1 MDSTVRGTRLDR
13 YLEKNLDIWHN
24 SDESGR
30 YPSKGQA
37 ANGALDDGAADRPAP
52 FAALPAWPAGMHCSR
67 ARAVPCRYEARSS
80 SQRVAL
86 SRGTRRASVLPEAA
100 RTAGR
105 RPASTTS
112 NPRGR
117 GSPTCRL
124 WRALLCSASS
134 RAVCQNSLPFP
145 APPSCSLD
153 TQAYPIEGRKR
164 RGKKMKRAHF
174 AVISGGKTE
183 SRHPPRPHPCAC
195 KKYSSGSGLR
205 TSTRPARALATAAEN
220 FANPEPTPERGAS
233 LSRSSTS
240 AQSSAQS
247 SRARS

>member
-1 MDSTVRGTRLDR
+1 MRAKSCLPGSQIVGFSQHNACQTYSQRLSNILKVKHTCGGTHRDNTDAVGLEYRTTSADIACIAISMDSTVRGTRLDR

-37 ANGALDDGAADRPAP
+37 ANGALDDGADRPAP

-117 GSPTCRL
+117 ESPTCRL

-134 RAVCQNSLPFP
+134 RAVCQDSLPFP
-145 APPSCSLD
+145 APPSCWTL
-153 TQAYPIEGRKR
+153 KR
-164 RGKKMKRAHF
+164 
-174 AVISGGKTE
+174 I
-183 SRHPPRPHPCAC
+183 P
-195 KKYSSGSGLR
+195 
-205 TSTRPARALATAAEN
+205 
-220 FANPEPTPERGAS
+220 
-233 LSRSSTS
+233 
-240 AQSSAQS
+240 
-247 SRARS
+247 